1 MWCVYIILN
10 IGPGP
15 SDIVLKSTT
24 STMNTFPPIGQ
35 LHLHWPGAAG
45 GRSERPGQS
54 TAPTVE
60 RLSTREI
67 GGTHEGHW
75 RRRRRFEK
83 SNCRCLA
90 GGLSRCDMLRN
101 SEVEAD
107 ELQMS
112 SRWQS
117 SRRWNN
123 RKRSDGLKPYA
134 ENGWE
139 VKVMVLYG
147 AWLSVPTPYY
157 YAFGPDMFKQG
168 FRETT
173 TTSPCYATSEV
184 LKRFETCFELFWSAN
199 SCVRWAP
206 TSLRWCWRSIVFR
219 PGGLQVPYAL

>member
-1 MWCVYIILN
+1 VIYTYIYIILYTHILRMPLSLYIYILIHMYHIHMMCIYIILN

-134 ENGWE
+134 ENG
-139 VKVMVLYG
+139 
-147 AWLSVPTPYY
+147 
-157 YAFGPDMFKQG
+157 
-168 FRETT
+168 
-173 TTSPCYATSEV
+173 
-184 LKRFETCFELFWSAN
+184 
-199 SCVRWAP
+199 
-206 TSLRWCWRSIVFR
+206 
-219 PGGLQVPYAL
+219 